1 MNSYPAAARDLRPV
15 RWGSLS
21 GPSAVRP
28 VISWFDRDPPAAIK
42 TQSSSHGGRD
52 LPLISGRFRLS
63 AVLAAAAL
71 TIPLGLVAA
80 PAQAASSYVSWTTA
94 KVVRWVDGD
103 TVVTSK
109 GTVRLIGVDT
119 PERGRCGAGTAT
131 AYAKRLAPA
140 GSTIKLGN
148 PKSVRDRDRYNRNLR
163 YVDRGQDRPRQ
174 PADHQGRQGP
184 LRRPRRLPVAPA
196 AVQVPQHGP
205 PVPQLH
211 VHHHRAPRPRP
222 GPPAPT
228 ARSPRRTPTWTAA
241 TSLPPTSRSGS
252 PALTT
257 TASTPTATAGA
268 ASPRPRPGPTA
279 TPPHQQSPT
288 RRPRPG
294 TQAG

>member
-1 MNSYPAAARDLRPV
+1 MDETGDLDRQLPTTKTIDMNSYPAAARDLRPV

-71 TIPLGLVAA
+71 TIPPGLVAA

-119 PERGRCGAGTAT
+119 PERGRCGRVTPPPTRRGWPPPGPPSSWATRRVSGTAT
-131 AYAKRLAPA
+131 
-140 GSTIKLGN
+140 G
-148 PKSVRDRDRYNRNLR
+148 
-163 YVDRGQDRPRQ
+163 
-174 PADHQGRQGP
+174 
-184 LRRPRRLPVAPA
+184 
-196 AVQVPQHGP
+196 
-205 PVPQLH
+205 
-211 VHHHRAPRPRP
+211 
-222 GPPAPT
+222 
-228 ARSPRRTPTWTAA
+228 
-241 TSLPPTSRSGS
+241 
-252 PALTT
+252 T
-257 TASTPTATAGA
+257 TASCATSTGGRTDLATRQIIKGAKARYDGRDGYQWHPRQSKYRATDRRYRNYTSTTSGTTTSSWATRANNPITSTNPHLDCGDIPTAYKPIRIT
-268 ASPRPRPGPTA
+268 
-279 TPPHQQSPT
+279 
-288 RRPRPG
+288 G
-294 TQAG
+294 TDYHRLDADSDGWGCES